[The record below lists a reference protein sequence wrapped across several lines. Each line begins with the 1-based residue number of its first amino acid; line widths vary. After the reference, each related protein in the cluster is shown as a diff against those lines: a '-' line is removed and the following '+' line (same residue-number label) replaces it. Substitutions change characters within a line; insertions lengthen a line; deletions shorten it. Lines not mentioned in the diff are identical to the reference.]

1 MTAYL
6 QNRERKEK
14 KTGTYQVYQ
23 NIALLSTSPTITTTR
38 TMSGIHNG
46 NTRRIG
52 AHRAIAVQI
61 TSLLP
66 TTIRAML
73 SNREKTLID
82 ILLEILARSVHP
94 LMSLVTMHTAGLPPV
109 IETAGHI
116 QAIGIGL
123 QSRVNPRTLRHHPA
137 THSTRRPIRTR
148 PPLLILS
155 APALHLKPLM
165 YHHHLHHHHLN
176 AQSRH
181 LCKVS
186 SPQQTF
192 MSYLVLAEA
201 PQQRISRKRIVL

>member
-6 QNRERKEK
+6 QRCERNLK
-14 KTGTYQVYQ
+14 KTGAYQAYH
-23 NIALLSTSPTITTTR
+23 NIALLSTSPPITAIRVTT
-38 TMSGIHNG
+38 GNHNG
-46 NTRRIG
+46 NTLRNG
-52 AHRAIAVQI
+52 VHRIAVQI